1 MPGVFSAGDVRHNSV
16 KRCATAVGDGAT
28 AVSMVHRFLALESRL
43 SLRSATGTSLERCS
57 GGLIQQ
63 AGGPLAGRNL
73 LEEGERHK

>member
-1 MPGVFSAGDVRHNSV
+1 MPGLFAAGDVRHNSV

-28 AVSMVHRFLALESRL
+28 AVSMVHRFFALESRL
-43 SLRSATGTSLERCS
+43 SLRSATGTSPERGS